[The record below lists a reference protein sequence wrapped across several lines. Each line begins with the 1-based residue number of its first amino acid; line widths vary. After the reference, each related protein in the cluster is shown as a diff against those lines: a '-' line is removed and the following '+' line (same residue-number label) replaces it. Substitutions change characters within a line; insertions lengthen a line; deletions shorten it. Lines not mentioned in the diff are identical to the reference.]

1 MHNEDFIKE
10 KDLRIG
16 DTVVIQKAGDVIP
29 EVVEV
34 KKEKRTGKE
43 IEFKMPD
50 RCPVCGAGAVREE
63 GEAVKRCIGI
73 ECSAKALRSIVHFA
87 SKEGMEIEGLRI

>member
-29 EVVEV
+29 EVVEALV
-34 KKEKRTGKE
+34 EKRTGNEKDFE
-43 IEFKMPD
+43 MPKT
-50 RCPVCGAGAVREE
+50 CPVCGAEAVREE

>member
-1 MHNEDFIKE
+1 
-10 KDLRIG
+10 
-16 DTVVIQKAGDVIP
+16 
-29 EVVEV
+29 
-34 KKEKRTGKE
+34 
-43 IEFKMPD
+43 MPD
-50 RCPVCGAGAVREE
+50 RCPVCGAEAVREE

>member
-29 EVVEV
+29 
-34 KKEKRTGKE
+34 
-43 IEFKMPD
+43 
-50 RCPVCGAGAVREE
+50 GAEAVREE

>member
-1 MHNEDFIKE
+1 MKCQIDV
-10 KDLRIG
+10 LY
-16 DTVVIQKAGDVIP
+16 VVG
-29 EVVEV
+29 E
-34 KKEKRTGKE
+34 
-43 IEFKMPD
+43 
-50 RCPVCGAGAVREE
+50 AVREE

>member
-16 DTVVIQKAGDVIP
+16 DTV
-29 EVVEV
+29 
-34 KKEKRTGKE
+34 
-43 IEFKMPD
+43 EFKMPD
-50 RCPVCGAGAVREE
+50 RCPVCGAEAVREE